1 MFLLCVEC
9 FDVRTYVVF
18 LMHAEFFGVGRVF
31 WCNKSVFDL
40 GMQCF
45 GVGRMFW
52 CIKRVFDVGMQCF

>member
-1 MFLLCVEC
+1 MYL
-9 FDVRTYVVF
+9 
-18 LMHAEFFGVGRVF
+18 GRMF
-31 WCNKSVFDL
+31 WCNKSVFDR

>member
-1 MFLLCVEC
+1 MYL
-9 FDVRTYVVF
+9 
-18 LMHAEFFGVGRVF
+18 GRMF

-52 CIKRVFDVGMQCF
+52 CIKRVFDLGMQCF